1 MLKELGVKPSK
12 ALPQN
17 LVESA
22 LTEQPLVLPSL
33 VAASDMEDFGEEPG
47 ADEIQRDPED
57 DIPF

>member
-12 ALPQN
+12 ALPQD

-22 LTEQPLVLPSL
+22 LTEQPLVLPRL
-33 VAASDMEDFGEEPG
+33 AAIGGSGDFDEELR
-47 ADEIQRDPED
+47 ADDIQPDSEE